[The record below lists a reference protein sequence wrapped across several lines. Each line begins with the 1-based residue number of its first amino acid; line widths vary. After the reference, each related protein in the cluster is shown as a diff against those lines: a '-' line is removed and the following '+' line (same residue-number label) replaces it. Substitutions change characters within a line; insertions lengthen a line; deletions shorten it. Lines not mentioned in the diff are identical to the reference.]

1 MVAAFSAPEDLE
13 MVVVFVATG
22 SRLDLYFFVAKDNRQ
37 LRAVDLAW
45 IRADCRFLIDDFA
58 FGSLLPEL

>member
-1 MVAAFSAPEDLE
+1 